1 MQRDR
6 PSAPVCGRFFVR
18 AGWAK
23 GLLGGTKQNRGPLP
37 DDALQIVMRSAD
49 EEDRTAAYAAPQ
61 TLEVNLIERWPAIKP
76 PSGEPQKKRPCACGL
91 EVIESDVEYADIH
104 RHFTTNSTIFS
115 MNIPSEALARASPV
129 KRLDLVSTRG
139 I

>member
-1 MQRDR
+1 MSSSRRVPRNSPHNPHCASDATR
-6 PSAPVCGRFFVR
+6 PPVGTCWRAFFVR

-61 TLEVNLIERWPAIKP
+61 TLEANLIERWPAIKP
-76 PSGEPQKKRPCACGL
+76 PSGEPQKKRPGACGL
-91 EVIESDVEYADIH
+91 EVIESDVEYADPP
-104 RHFTTNSTIFS
+104 R
-115 MNIPSEALARASPV
+115 
-129 KRLDLVSTRG
+129 RLHAHHL
-139 I
+139 